1 LIKGNFLKKQLACFF
16 LTCSNKTLTV
26 LFMYK
31 LTTVFFASGLIAAS
45 GSLVAYYPLD
55 GDFTDASGN
64 GNDGVMLGGVSY
76 GAGAGAIGGGQSA
89 VFDGAAGTY
98 GSIEGGLQLVRNE
111 TFSVAMW
118 VNADGTANRD
128 KRIFSEGTSTN
139 NNPLFNV
146 GTANNANN
154 GTVDIYIRNGASL
167 NHPRSTGEAFDGTW
181 HHVAFS
187 GGSDGLLDLY
197 IDGAFDTTF
206 DYSAIPAF
214 GELNTTT
221 IGGILRG
228 SDCCNFNGSID
239 DVSFWDSDLTTG
251 EISALAGGASATSLS
266 GIPEPTSAVLCLTGL
281 IFALR
286 RRR

>member
-1 LIKGNFLKKQLACFF
+1 
-16 LTCSNKTLTV
+16 
-26 LFMYK
+26 MYK
-31 LTTVFFASGLIAAS
+31 TISLFFASGVIAAS

-89 VFDGAAGTY
+89 AFDGAAGTY
-98 GSIEGGLQLVRNE
+98 GSIEGGLQLVTNE
-111 TFSVAMW
+111 SFSVAMW

-146 GTANNANN
+146 GTANNAND
-154 GTVDIYIRNGASL
+154 GTVDIYIRNGAAL

-214 GELNTTT
+214 GDLNTTT

-251 EISALAGGASATSLS
+251 DISALAGGASATSLS
-266 GIPEPTSAVLCLTGL
+266 GVPEPTSAVFCLTGL
-281 IFALR
+281 LFALR